1 MLCMAGLVVGC
12 SSGSAPSAGTTCGTT
27 KTAAGV
33 PVVVEVAKG
42 SVACGTAV
50 SVENQYAAMIR
61 NGQVK
66 GNGGGA
72 PVTVSGWTCHGY
84 DTPEVLKTG
93 DASECHSGGS
103 EILAVLP
110 SPSPSPSA
118 G

>member
-1 MLCMAGLVVGC
+1 MLGTAGLVVGC
-12 SSGSAPSAGTTCGTT
+12 SSGHTAGAATNCGTT
-27 KTAAGV
+27 RTAAGV

-72 PVTVSGWTCHGY
+72 PVSVSGWTCHGY

-93 DASECHSGGS
+93 DASECHSGSS

-110 SPSPSPSA
+110 SPSATASVP
-118 G
+118 